1 MEVTDIICGWPLI
14 KKPAST
20 PDRIILPGY
29 SFSLPVF
36 IIGSIKCP
44 KCQNVMTTDLPNQ
57 RYQCCGNFPYV
68 VVDRML
74 TQFMEILTSVTSMW
88 NMEVSSVIE
97 NLDDYLKRTET
108 VLHSNHYLRLLAK
121 RYLTQLL
128 EDDCP
133 RKKQLCQELLEMFS
147 ILDPGLS
154 HR

>member
-1 MEVTDIICGWPLI
+1 
-14 KKPAST
+14 
-20 PDRIILPGY
+20 
-29 SFSLPVF
+29 
-36 IIGSIKCP
+36 
-44 KCQNVMTTDLPNQ
+44 MTTDLPNQ

-88 NMEVSSVIE
+88 KMEVTSVIE
-97 NLDDYLKRTET
+97 NLDDYLKRTEP

-128 EDDCP
+128 EDNSP
-133 RKKQLCQELLEMFS
+133 RKIELCQELLGMFN
-147 ILDPGLS
+147 ILDPGWS